1 MHRLFYFMPRLS
13 INQVYMDVAYAVSQL
28 SYAERR
34 KVGCVIVKDNQIV
47 SFGYNGTPKGFDNAC
62 ENVTLV
68 KVENIDYSTNPDA
81 VDTLED
87 DGFICKDGCCVKRE
101 ISTKREVLHAESN
114 AISKIAKSTMSSD
127 GADLYTTTSP
137 CFECSKLIVQAG
149 IKTVYYTEEYR
160 DTEGLQLLNKANIE
174 VIRITKD

>member
-47 SFGYNGTPKGFDNAC
+47 SFGYNGTPKGFDNSC
-62 ENVTLV
+62 EDLEII
-68 KVENIDYSTNPDA
+68 KIEASYKDAPD
-81 VDTLED
+81 VVNDLED
-87 DGFICKDGCCVKRE
+87 DGFVCKDECCTKKVYT
-101 ISTKREVLHAESN
+101 TKREVLHAESN

-160 DTEGLQLLNKANIE
+160 DTEGLQLLNKAGIE